1 MRSFCSPRD
10 LVVLYTEKKLAALES
25 SYTKLLAALTHKA
38 AVMLM
43 PVASWPMALH
53 AQPVRA
59 LAWT

>member
-1 MRSFCSPRD
+1 
-10 LVVLYTEKKLAALES
+10 LYTEKKLAALES
-25 SYTKLLAALTHKA
+25 SYIKELAALTHKA